1 MRELHIAYGNSSRTK
16 KWRNVTTT
24 WDELIDKLRTPLR
37 TAETVED
44 YKNMKKA
51 ERDAAKDHGGFVA
64 GQLKEGR
71 RQVDK
76 VLSRS
81 MITLDGDK
89 VTREFVDA
97 FEKKMYYAAI
107 LYSTHSS
114 TPKEPR
120 VRVIVPLTRDVSPE
134 EFIAVSRYLAKDLG
148 IEMFDECSYRVN
160 QLMYW
165 PSAPSDG
172 EYIYC
177 EVKEPWLDP
186 DDILSEHPEWRDP
199 TLLPTSPRESVANS
213 ISNKKV
219 QDPLTKDGIV
229 GVFNRVYFPIQTAVD
244 TFLTDVYEGFADG
257 NRYHYIP
264 SDSGAGVEI
273 KGDGKFLYSHHAS
286 DPACMKLCNA
296 FDIVR
301 IHKFGG
307 VDDKAS
313 FSKMAEFAAK
323 DPKVKLKIFEEK
335 QKEAADDFRDDES
348 DPEPGESDSG
358 GGDGGSNGPPTD
370 TGLEDPDAW
379 KKKLTWNLKTLRVE
393 NTLQNIILIIQND
406 PALQGIVFNQ
416 LTEWLEIIGEVPWE
430 HPSKYWRDV
439 DDAHLISYIDE
450 LYGSFS
456 QRNYEIAIAKVA
468 DERIYHPIRDMF
480 DNLPSWDG
488 KERVERLII
497 DHLGAEDTPY
507 VRAVTRKMLCAAYQR
522 VYHPGIKFD
531 YILVLNGPQGIGKST
546 FISKIGGDWY
556 SDSLAISDMNDKTAA
571 EKLQGYWIQ
580 EIPEMA
586 GMKKADLERVKAFIS
601 RQDDIYRVSF
611 GRRVTTHPRQ
621 CVFFGTTNSE
631 KGYLRDITG
640 NRRFWNVR
648 VSGNGVKKPWE
659 MDQDYLNQVWAE
671 VKALAETEELYLPN
685 DLEKEA
691 NIEQRS
697 VIEMDDREGLVRAY
711 LSILLPANWYEWDL
725 FKRKNYIQDPGD
737 STLPKGVMPR
747 THVSNMEI
755 WVECF
760 GKSVGDLKPA
770 DSFAINTIM
779 LRIEGWEK
787 RGTTFRDEVY
797 GKQRVYVREGVMQ
810 SEDASI

>member
-1 MRELHIAYGNSSRTK
+1 MRELHIAYGNSSHTK
-16 KWRNVTTT
+16 RWRNVTTT
-24 WDELIDKLRTPLR
+24 WDELVDKLRTTIR

-51 ERDAAKDHGGFVA
+51 DRDAVKDHGGFVG
-64 GQLKEGR
+64 GQLREGL
-71 RQVDK
+71 RQIDK

-89 VTREFVDA
+89 VTREFVDE
-97 FEKKMYYAAI
+97 FEKRMHYGAV

-114 TPKEPR
+114 TPKAPR
-120 VRVIVPLTRDVSPE
+120 VRVIVPLTRDVTPE

-165 PSAPSDG
+165 PSTPSDG
-172 EYIYC
+172 EYLYC

-186 DDILSEHPEWRDP
+186 DIILEEHPEWRDP
-199 TLLPTSPRESVANS
+199 TLLPTSPRESIANT
-213 ISNKKV
+213 ISDKKV

-229 GVFNRVYFPIQTAVD
+229 GVFNREYHPIQKAVEA
-244 TFLTDVYEGFADG
+244 FLSDIYEPSSDG

-273 KGDGKFLYSHHAS
+273 KQDGKFLYSHHAS

-307 VDDKAS
+307 ADDKAS
-313 FSKMAEFAAK
+313 FKKMAEFAAQ
-323 DPKVKLKIFEEK
+323 DPRVKLRIFAEK
-335 QKEAADDFRDDES
+335 QKEAADDFQDDES
-348 DPEPGESDSG
+348 DPNADEGDSG
-358 GGDGGSNGPPTD
+358 EGNSNGGNSGRSKDPPVD
-370 TGLEDPDAW
+370 SEPEDPDAW
-379 KKKLTWNLKTLRVE
+379 KKKLTWNQKTLRVE
-393 NTLQNIILIIQND
+393 NTLQNIILIIKND
-406 PALQGIVFNQ
+406 PALQNIAFNQ
-416 LTEWLEIIGEVPWE
+416 LTEWLEIIGEIPWE
-430 HPSKYWRDV
+430 HPTKYWRDV
-439 DDAHLISYIDE
+439 DDAHLISYIDD

-456 QRNYEIAIAKVA
+456 QRNYEVALMKVA
-468 DERIYHPIRDMF
+468 DERIYHPIREMF
-480 DNLPSWDG
+480 ENLPPWDG
-488 KERVERLII
+488 EERVDRLLI
-497 DHLGAEDTPY
+497 DFLGAEENAY

-546 FISKIGGDWY
+546 FISRIGGDWY

-601 RQDDIYRVSF
+601 RQDDIYRASF

-648 VSGNGVKKPWE
+648 VTGKGARKPWE
-659 MDQDYLNQVWAE
+659 MDQELLDQIWAE
-671 VKALAETEELYLPN
+671 VKELAQNEKLFLPA
-685 DLEKEA
+685 DLEEEA
-691 NIEQRS
+691 NSEQRS

-711 LSILLPANWYEWDL
+711 LSVLLPEHWYEWDIY
-725 FKRKNYIQDPGD
+725 KRRNYIHDPEDPTQPMG
-737 STLPKGVMPR
+737 TLQR

-760 GKSVGDLKPA
+760 GKAVGDLKPA

-787 RGTTFRDEVY
+787 RGATFRDKVY
-797 GKQRVYVREGVMQ
+797 GKQRVYTREESV
-810 SEDASI
+810 

>member
-24 WDELIDKLRTPLR
+24 WDELIDKLHTPLR

-97 FEKKMYYAAI
+97 FEKKMHYAAI

-186 DDILSEHPEWRDP
+186 DDILTEHPEWRDP

-244 TFLTDVYEGFADG
+244 TFLTDVYEVSADG
-257 NRYHYIP
+257 DRYHYIP

-307 VDDKAS
+307 ADDKAS
-313 FSKMAEFAAK
+313 YSKMAEFAAK

-370 TGLEDPDAW
+370 TGPEDPDAW

-416 LTEWLEIIGEVPWE
+416 LTEWLEIVGEVPWE

-480 DNLPSWDG
+480 DNLPPWDG
-488 KERVERLII
+488 EERVERLII

-546 FISKIGGDWY
+546 FISKIGGRWY

-601 RQDDIYRVSF
+601 RQDDNFRASF
-611 GRRVTTHPRQ
+611 GRRVTPHPRQ

-648 VSGNGVKKPWE
+648 VSGKGEKKPWT
-659 MDQDYLNQVWAE
+659 MDQALVDQVWAE
-671 VKALAETEELYLPN
+671 VKEIAEKEDLYLSN
-685 DLEKEA
+685 DLEKAA
-691 NIEQRS
+691 NMEQRT
-697 VIEMDDREGLVRAY
+697 VIEMDDREGLVREY
-711 LSILLPANWYEWDL
+711 LSTLLPAHWYEWDL
-725 FKRKNYIQDPGD
+725 YKRRCFIRDPGD
-737 STLPKGVMPR
+737 PTQPKGEVPR

-760 GKSVGDLKPA
+760 GKTVGDLKPA

-787 RGTTFRDEVY
+787 RGTSFRDRVY
-797 GKQRVYVREGVMQ
+797 GKQRVYVRK
-810 SEDASI
+810 DND